1 MEFFLIELILEL
13 VLTGD
18 GEESFNSKHL
28 CSSKGLQGKINYF
41 FLSLGFNSFC
51 FVKIGVSVI
60 ENIVESVENSKMFL
74 LILRQST
81 KSGFKKILNYFFENI
96 LIFEEKMFA
105 FFSLCYQIGYP

>member
-1 MEFFLIELILEL
+1 MEL

-41 FLSLGFNSFC
+41 FLSLRLNSFC

-81 KSGFKKILNYFFENI
+81 KSGFKKILNYFFEKS
-96 LIFEEKMFA
+96 IFFT
-105 FFSLCYQIGYP
+105 FSIEGLFLDCTFWLSKKGFNYL